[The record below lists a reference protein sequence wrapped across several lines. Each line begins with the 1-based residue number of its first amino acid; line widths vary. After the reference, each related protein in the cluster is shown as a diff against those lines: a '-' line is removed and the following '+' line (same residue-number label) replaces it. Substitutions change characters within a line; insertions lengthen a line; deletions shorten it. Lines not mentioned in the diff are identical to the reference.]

1 MPANTNTA
9 NAVSLMA
16 QLASKLGVDPNKL
29 YSAFANVCF
38 SVGGKAPSQEEM
50 LSLLV
55 VANTYDLNP
64 FTREIFAFRG
74 KGGSIQPIISIDG
87 WLRILNRQKD
97 YDGSTVT
104 FSDKIIAIGSVAIPE
119 WCEVTIFRKSLSN
132 PVVVRE
138 YAQETYMPTPVWAKY
153 PRRMLRHKTL
163 IQGIR
168 VAFGISGAL
177 DEDSVKEADAMSASQ
192 QASSSRVSIPAP
204 KAQET
209 AILPLS
215 APQQS
220 QIQRLIEKVIQNPA
234 FEKNAVAWISD
245 RVPLDYQPAYR
256 KALTEG
262 LAQAASAADA
272 VEAEIAE
279 TVEAEAAEA
288 ETAEPEVVQETLNLE
303 TDEADPADFDQP

>member
-1 MPANTNTA
+1 
-9 NAVSLMA
+9 MA
-16 QLASKLGVDPNKL
+16 QLSAKLGVDPNKL
-29 YSAFANVCF
+29 YNSFANVCF
-38 SVGGKAPSQEEM
+38 AVGGKAPSQEEM

-55 VANTYDLNP
+55 VANTYELNP

-87 WLRILNRQKD
+87 WLRIMNRQKD
-97 YDGSTVT
+97 FDGSKVE
-104 FSDKIIAIGSVAIPE
+104 FADKVISIGSTAIPE
-119 WCEVTIFRKSLSN
+119 WCEVTIYRKSLSN

-138 YAQETYMPTPVWAKY
+138 YAQETFMSTPVWAKY
-153 PRRMLRHKTL
+153 PRRMLRHKTF
-163 IQGIR
+163 IQAIR

-177 DEDSVKEADAMSASQ
+177 DEDTAKEADVMSAPR
-192 QASSSRVSIPAP
+192 QASSRVSIPAP

-279 TVEAEAAEA
+279 TAEAEAAEA

-303 TDEADPADFDQP
+303 TDEAEPADFDQP